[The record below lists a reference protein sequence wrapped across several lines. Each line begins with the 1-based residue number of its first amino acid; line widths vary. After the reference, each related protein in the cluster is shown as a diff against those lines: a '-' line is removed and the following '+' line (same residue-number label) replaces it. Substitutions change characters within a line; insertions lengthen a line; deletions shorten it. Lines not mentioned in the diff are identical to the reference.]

1 MDNYWITTTTFGNAS
16 FNYIIKEK
24 KKNEKH

>member
-1 MDNYWITTTTFGNAS
+1 MDNYWITTTTFENAS